1 MVAWSSQEDAK
12 IVELL
17 NRGNSFGV
25 ICKVLHRTRNAVI
38 GRSHR
43 LGLAN
48 FVPEPKLID
57 IEAKDPGVV
66 EIIVPPPEPICEGVN
81 IIDIKDGQCR
91 FSTGRN
97 GSDEL
102 VFCAEPV
109 KPGSVYC
116 PDHHGKSYYVR
127 SKR

>member
-1 MVAWSSQEDAK
+1 MAAWSAEEDAK
-12 IVELL
+12 IAELL
-17 NRGNSFGV
+17 KRGNSFGV
-25 ICKVLHRTRNAVI
+25 IAKVLNRTRNSII

-48 FVPEPKLID
+48 FVPEPKLAE

-81 IIDIKDGQCR
+81 IIDIRDGQCR

-97 GSDEL
+97 SNDEL
-102 VFCAEPV
+102 VFCAETV
-109 KPGSVYC
+109 KEGSVYC
-116 PDHHGKSYYVR
+116 PEHHGKAFYAR
-127 SKR
+127 AKQ